1 MSVERL
7 EVAASGLSFVMGTF
21 PVLIVQKRKK
31 RNKILRKRMKKRQ
44 KNELRKG
51 ERKANSREE
60 KTQHN

>member
-21 PVLIVQKRKK
+21 TVLIGQEREGKELDPKKKDEEEIKKELQK
-31 RNKILRKRMKKRQ
+31 
-44 KNELRKG
+44 G
-51 ERKANSREE
+51 GRKASRKE